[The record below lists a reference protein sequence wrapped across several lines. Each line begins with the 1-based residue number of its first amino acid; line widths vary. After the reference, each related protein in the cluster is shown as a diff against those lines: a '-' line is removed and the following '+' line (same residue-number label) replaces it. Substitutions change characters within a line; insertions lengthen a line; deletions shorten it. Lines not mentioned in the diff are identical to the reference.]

1 MLVSIN
7 LISLIFH
14 DSLSFFKFG
23 TILVALLCTASI
35 ILMCFLRC
43 GAQMTFEYSIIG
55 LTRVEYSRVIMF
67 SSIKSN
73 DLLIML
79 SIC

>member
-1 MLVSIN
+1 
-7 LISLIFH
+7 
-14 DSLSFFKFG
+14 
-23 TILVALLCTASI
+23 
-35 ILMCFLRC
+35 
-43 GAQMTFEYSIIG
+43 MTFEYSIIG

-67 SSIKSN
+67 TSIKSN

>member
-1 MLVSIN
+1 
-7 LISLIFH
+7 
-14 DSLSFFKFG
+14 
-23 TILVALLCTASI
+23 
-35 ILMCFLRC
+35 
-43 GAQMTFEYSIIG
+43 MTFEYSIIG
-55 LTRVEYSRVIMF
+55 LNRVEYSRVIMF